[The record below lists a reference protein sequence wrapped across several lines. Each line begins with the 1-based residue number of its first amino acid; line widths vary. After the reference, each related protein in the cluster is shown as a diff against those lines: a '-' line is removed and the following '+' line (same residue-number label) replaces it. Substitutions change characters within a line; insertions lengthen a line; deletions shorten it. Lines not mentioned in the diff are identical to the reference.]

1 MQALVGHRFPGGS
14 LTVAHWENVLLTDAT
29 GAPPL
34 PDRIVHP
41 AYLFHGP
48 IAAAGTSLADLFA
61 LFRAESDEA
70 IRAGGYEWTIN
81 RPLIEGETYATSGE
95 VTHVERKVSKSL
107 GPMDV
112 TSFRIDLHDQAGELV
127 GGATGAI
134 GDDVAHRLGRKI
146 LRNAKRRQ
154 RNAGGTGQ
162 QTGRCNH

>member
-1 MQALVGHRFPGGS
+1 MVTEEEMQALVGHRFPGGS
-14 LTVAHWENVLLTDAT
+14 LTVTHWENVLLTDAT

-34 PDRIVHP
+34 PDGIVHP

-127 GGATGAI
+127 AST
-134 GDDVAHRLGRKI
+134 VSTWLV
-146 LRNAKRRQ
+146 LRSEQ
-154 RNAGGTGQ
+154 
-162 QTGRCNH
+162 